1 MERRKR
7 RKRRKTPP
15 RTQSCLVRR
24 LKGEERVSRESSP
37 WTRRKRREVRSA
49 KEGGVGGRESFEDRC
64 GSLDERSNS
73 IGSLISR
80 F

>member
-1 MERRKR
+1 
-7 RKRRKTPP
+7 
-15 RTQSCLVRR
+15 
-24 LKGEERVSRESSP
+24 VSRESSP

-49 KEGGVGGRESFEDRC
+49 KEGGVGGRERVEDRC
-64 GSLDERSNS
+64 GSVDERSNS